1 MKSSFSICLLIFFSL
16 NLFCETE
23 SRVIN
28 IENIPYKLY
37 PEVNLIQPELPSPF
51 TTKFGKEYVVAVTKD
66 STFAIIDVTLS
77 NERMVKQLIIDTLD
91 FPELAKTGLHSETR
105 LKETK
110 TITGRTISEIN
121 TFAFPR
127 SLSHDGFLAYD
138 ESVLSVILADNRI
151 VSKLKLTHPKMAK
164 PLFHV
169 LNMIETDLHLNRWN
183 KARHK
188 WENINYFFYNGKKVY
203 VECEDTKGGQQSI
216 FNDGIDG
223 ALYINIWRELD
234 TEEINYLK
242 KSYSY
247 LSTEQFKAFI
257 DLLTKVNT
265 GEMEPQ
271 YIMRYGFYE
280 GHTFWRTDP
289 ISLSVI
295 FNLIDIKDIDN
306 YLDKRLYEIVTTHHN
321 SKIQPNS
328 D

>member
-1 MKSSFSICLLIFFSL
+1 MFLFFSL
-16 NLFCETE
+16 NVFAQIEEKL
-23 SRVIN
+23 IN
-28 IENIPYKLY
+28 IETIPYKIY
-37 PEVNLIQPELPSPF
+37 PEVNQIKPKLPSPF
-51 TTKFGKEYVVAVTKD
+51 ISKCGKEFVVAVTKD

-77 NERMVKQLIIDTLD
+77 NDRMVKQLIIDTLD
-91 FPELAKTGLHSETR
+91 FPELAKTGLHSEAR
-105 LKETK
+105 LKKTK

-121 TFAFPR
+121 AFAFPR

-138 ESVLSVILADNRI
+138 ESVLSVIMADNRI
-151 VSKLKLTHPKMAK
+151 VGNLKLTHPQMAK

-169 LNMIETDLHLNRWN
+169 LNMIETDLSLNRWN
-183 KARHK
+183 KAKHK
-188 WENINYFFYNGKKVY
+188 WENIKYFFYNGCKVY
-203 VECEDTKGGQQSI
+203 VECEDTKGGQLSI

-223 ALYINIWRELD
+223 AFYINIWRELES
-234 TEEINYLK
+234 EEITYLK

-247 LSTEQFKAFI
+247 LTSEQFKAFI
-257 DLLTKVNT
+257 DLLTKINT

-306 YLDKRLYEIVTTHHN
+306 YLDNRLFEALTTHHKSN
-321 SKIQPNS
+321 
-328 D
+328 